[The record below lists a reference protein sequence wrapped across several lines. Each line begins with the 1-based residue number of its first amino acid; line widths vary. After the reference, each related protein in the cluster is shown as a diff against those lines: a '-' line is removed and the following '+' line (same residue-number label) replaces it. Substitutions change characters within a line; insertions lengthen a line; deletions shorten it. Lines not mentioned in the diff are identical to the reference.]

1 LLMFAI
7 SHILYSSAFGMKP
20 TNVRAGL
27 VITAASALCYLLLY
41 PYLSGPFTYLV
52 AVYTALIGFMGWRA
66 IAGLQLA
73 NDLWTWT
80 KLSACLGAVLFMVS
94 DLTIAVNKFCFPVP
108 HSRAIIM
115 ATYYA
120 AQMLIAL
127 SAVEC
132 QDVELTRA
140 VNDRVMK
147 TEKER
152 ALLLA
157 GLNLLMNSAGRD
169 ILKKNPLQLIFNKS
183 SRSFFPSFLLCRFF

>member
-1 LLMFAI
+1 MFAI

-20 TNVRAGL
+20 LNPLAGL
-27 VITAASALCYLLLY
+27 VIGAISAVSYALLY

-52 AVYTALIGFMGWRA
+52 GVYIALIGFMGWRA
-66 IAGLQLA
+66 VAGLQLA

-80 KLSACLGAVLFMVS
+80 KMSACLGAVLFMVS

-108 HSRAIIM
+108 HSRAVIM

-132 QDVELTRA
+132 QDVETARKMA
-140 VNDRVMK
+140 
-147 TEKER
+147 
-152 ALLLA
+152 
-157 GLNLLMNSAGRD
+157 
-169 ILKKNPLQLIFNKS
+169 
-183 SRSFFPSFLLCRFF
+183 

>member
-1 LLMFAI
+1 MFAVT
-7 SHILYSSAFGMKP
+7 HVLYSSAFGMKP
-20 TNVRAGL
+20 LNVSAGL
-27 VITAASALCYLLLY
+27 VIGAVSGLSYLLLY

-52 AVYTALIGFMGWRA
+52 GVYVALIGFMGWRA
-66 IAGLQLA
+66 IAGVRLA

-80 KLSACLGAVLFMVS
+80 KLSACLGAVLFIVS

-132 QDVELTRA
+132 QDHAVDLARKRA
-140 VNDRVMK
+140 
-147 TEKER
+147 
-152 ALLLA
+152 
-157 GLNLLMNSAGRD
+157 
-169 ILKKNPLQLIFNKS
+169 
-183 SRSFFPSFLLCRFF
+183 